1 MPSNIGYSI
10 TTRRLRLCCG
20 HPEWLRKTQDFY
32 NEIESFYYDLLLAH
46 EELGE
51 LGSQKTL
58 RALEVLTIMGR
69 DKQVPQNPLPWEKVP
84 LYFRRAAINSAIA
97 AAKSHISRQ
106 KSIPGR
112 KAEKLHS
119 AVTYYKGMY
128 RDFSHKEITLKVWTG
143 EQWKWMRCR
152 LYGREFSAEA
162 ELMSPSVTFEK
173 KYLMLHV
180 PVKEFTADT
189 ATVKQRIQEGR
200 KICAIQFTNGD
211 VFAVGTVCDGTG
223 KETDVKFWGGGKEYT
238 HRCDQIR
245 KKIEKARK
253 SLGGE
258 KQPGENRKY
267 WMHLKHLS
275 EHYAH
280 EISSQ
285 IIGFCLEKQVSLIV
299 LPKYKKEYTDYVM
312 IGSGNWSTMHLSSGI
327 RSNLPIKH
335 GKTAFWSLKPMQ
347 KGYPKPA
354 LSAVRQL
361 RQQTAKQM
369 NIPVRTGTEEA
380 EA

>member
-1 MPSNIGYSI
+1 MPSNTGYSI

-152 LYGREFSAEA
+152 LYGREFPAEA

-253 SLGGE
+253 SLGG
-258 KQPGENRKY
+258 
-267 WMHLKHLS
+267 
-275 EHYAH
+275 
-280 EISSQ
+280 
-285 IIGFCLEKQVSLIV
+285 
-299 LPKYKKEYTDYVM
+299 
-312 IGSGNWSTMHLSSGI
+312 
-327 RSNLPIKH
+327 
-335 GKTAFWSLKPMQ
+335 GKTARRKQEILDASETPV
-347 KGYPKPA
+347 GA
-354 LSAVRQL
+354 LC
-361 RQQTAKQM
+361 
-369 NIPVRTGTEEA
+369 P
-380 EA
+380 

>member
-1 MPSNIGYSI
+1 
-10 TTRRLRLCCG
+10 
-20 HPEWLRKTQDFY
+20 
-32 NEIESFYYDLLLAH
+32 
-46 EELGE
+46 
-51 LGSQKTL
+51 
-58 RALEVLTIMGR
+58 
-69 DKQVPQNPLPWEKVP
+69 
-84 LYFRRAAINSAIA
+84 
-97 AAKSHISRQ
+97 
-106 KSIPGR
+106 
-112 KAEKLHS
+112 
-119 AVTYYKGMY
+119 MY

-152 LYGREFSAEA
+152 LYGREFPAEA

-223 KETDVKFWGGGKEYT
+223 KETGVKFWGGGKEYT

-327 RSNLPIKH
+327 RSNLPYKAWKNGILVIETYAK
-335 GKTAFWSLKPMQ
+335 GISETCSVCGAPVKTANRKTDEYTCENGHRGSRSLNS
-347 KGYPKPA
+347 A
-354 LSAVRQL
+354 RNLSHKCILQFG
-361 RQQTAKQM
+361 KQ
-369 NIPVRTGTEEA
+369 VV
-380 EA
+380 

>member
-1 MPSNIGYSI
+1 M
-10 TTRRLRLCCG
+10 
-20 HPEWLRKTQDFY
+20 
-32 NEIESFYYDLLLAH
+32 
-46 EELGE
+46 
-51 LGSQKTL
+51 
-58 RALEVLTIMGR
+58 
-69 DKQVPQNPLPWEKVP
+69 
-84 LYFRRAAINSAIA
+84 
-97 AAKSHISRQ
+97 
-106 KSIPGR
+106 
-112 KAEKLHS
+112 
-119 AVTYYKGMY
+119 
-128 RDFSHKEITLKVWTG
+128 
-143 EQWKWMRCR
+143 
-152 LYGREFSAEA
+152 
-162 ELMSPSVTFEK
+162 
-173 KYLMLHV
+173 
-180 PVKEFTADT
+180 
-189 ATVKQRIQEGR
+189 
-200 KICAIQFTNGD
+200 
-211 VFAVGTVCDGTG
+211 GTVCDGMG

-238 HRCDQIR
+238 HRCNQIR

-369 NIPVRTGTEEA
+369 NIPVRTGTEEV